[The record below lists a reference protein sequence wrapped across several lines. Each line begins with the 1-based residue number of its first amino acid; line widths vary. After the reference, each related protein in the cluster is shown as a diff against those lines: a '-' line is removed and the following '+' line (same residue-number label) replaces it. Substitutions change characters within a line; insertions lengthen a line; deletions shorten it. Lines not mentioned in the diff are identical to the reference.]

1 VDAGYPDNAD
11 LIISEGRPVLMR
23 RAGRDR
29 RASALAPETAVHERL
44 PQRDLLEILAC
55 TAYQTGWPRH
65 FGPVSGSDPK
75 LRDVLGRYVATA
87 FCYGT
92 YLGPAE
98 LARHMP
104 RQVTA
109 RELARAFHQ
118 HCGQDRLQTADTD
131 VINAFT
137 RLDIASL
144 WGGGSAAGADGS
156 QISTWENNL
165 LAETSI
171 LYGSAGKIA
180 YRHIA
185 DTYVAL
191 FTRFIPCGCGRRFIP
206 RRALGGLPQVAGVPT
221 RVQNSTT
228 AAVASSWILLRGQR
242 IASGSLLPAART

>member
-1 VDAGYPDNAD
+1 VQVDAGYPDNAD
-11 LIISEGRPVLMR
+11 LIISEGRPVLKR

-29 RASALAPETAVHERL
+29 RASALALETAVHERL
-44 PQRDLLEILAC
+44 PQRDLLEILAR

-75 LRDVLGRYVATA
+75 LRDALGRYVATA

-118 HCGQDRLQTADTD
+118 HCGQDRLQAADTD

-144 WGGGSAAGADGS
+144 WGDGSVAGADGS

-171 LYGSAGKIA
+171 RYGSVGKIA
-180 YRHIA
+180 YRHIS
-185 DTYVAL
+185 DTACDEDWRRILSVMAL
-191 FTRFIPCGCGRRFIP
+191 GDLMLASISGRRGI
-206 RRALGGLPQVAGVPT
+206 AAGGG
-221 RVQNSTT
+221 
-228 AAVASSWILLRGQR
+228 VASRGR
-242 IASGSLLPAART
+242 VATPARAPGAGRRVRGTGR